1 MRSCILAAL
10 QHLLQ
15 GVEYS
20 AQEEDPKMWL
30 MEVVEFVEFVES
42 VRALELLD
50 KKFLLVGQRGWIG

>member
-1 MRSCILAAL
+1 MRNCILAAL

-20 AQEEDPKMWL
+20 AQEGDPKMWL
-30 MEVVEFVEFVES
+30 AEVVEFVES

-50 KKFLLVGQRGWIG
+50 KKFLLLGQRSWIG